1 MVSFRNRIER
11 REIYKDVVELL
22 EDSKRYFTKV
32 GDKTLEKKVNDMIVQ
47 IEEPFYLLVAGE
59 YNSGKSCFLNALCG
73 ERILKEGPT
82 PTTNKI
88 TLLTAGGDKKI
99 EDIDDHLCRVTY
111 PLDYL
116 KDVTLIDTP
125 GTNSIIVEHK
135 AITEGFVHRAE
146 LVLFIISADH
156 PLTESEREFLQF
168 LKDKWGRKV
177 LYILNKIDLK
187 TEEEIGQIITFV
199 EKNCYRL
206 MGFEPKI
213 LTVSALDALKA
224 KKNGDNELLKR
235 SNIVAVEDFIFDKL
249 DLETKI
255 DFKLLS
261 PLKYLK
267 NIFDEIKQEL
277 DKKISLCN
285 ADIKNI
291 ERFENRLITKK
302 QDMLQY
308 SQKFKIEIQGVF
320 SRLKEK
326 VDNFLG
332 YYLTARSVVMMKITR
347 EKIEDKFRQE
357 VYGLSSSSSDL
368 ERIIDDITD
377 YISRNNKSLW
387 NMAYDYNEAEIGR
400 SLLGMGMEQERV
412 KERHYNDKKA
422 ELQMAL
428 KERSKEYRGLDI
440 EREGERIKA
449 AIQGSLLNFIVIEGF
464 AISLGVGLTTVLS
477 FIVPVMLVIIIA
489 AIIACVGF
497 IIFPYKRKSYR
508 NEFFKRVD
516 GMAERFLGFMMFE
529 LEKVIDRVIEE
540 IQDNMSSY
548 RNLRW
553 SEREDI
559 SKRIAEV
566 NALSERV
573 KYLMMKSGME

>member
-1 MVSFRNRIER
+1 MVSFRDRIEK
-11 REIYKDVVELL
+11 REIYKYVVELL

-32 GDKTLEKKVNDMIVQ
+32 GNKTLEKKVNDLIVQ

-88 TLLTAGGDKKI
+88 TLLTAGEDKKT

-146 LVLFIISADH
+146 LVLFIMSADH

-187 TEEEIGQIITFV
+187 TEEEIEQIITFV

-224 KKNGDNELLKR
+224 RKNGDKELLKK
-235 SNIVAVEDFIFDKL
+235 SNIVTVEDFIFDKL

-261 PLKYLK
+261 PLKFLK
-267 NIFDEIKQEL
+267 NIFNEIKQEL
-277 DKKISLCN
+277 DKKISSCN

-308 SQKFKIEIQGVF
+308 SQKFKIEIQAVF

-326 VDNFLG
+326 VDNFLA

-357 VYGLSSSSSDL
+357 VCGLSSSGSDL

-387 NMAYDYNEAEIGR
+387 NMAYDYNETEIGR
-400 SLLGMGMEQERV
+400 SLGMGIEQERA

-464 AISLGVGLTTVLS
+464 AIGLVVGLTTLLS
-477 FIVPVMLVIIIA
+477 FIVPVTLVIIIA
-489 AIIACVGF
+489 VIIACVGF

-516 GMAERFLGFMMFE
+516 SLAERFLGFMMFE

-540 IQDNMSSY
+540 IQDSMASY

-559 SKRIAEV
+559 SKRVAEV
-566 NALSERV
+566 DALSERV